1 MISSTALEGAT
12 QNADGSFNLTVDE
25 VRVILE
31 DNAALL
37 AENQALRESQSLE
50 RAALQ
55 EFMALAGERAAVLEQ
70 ENVLL
75 KTRNEQL
82 ERKVR
87 VSAFRGGA
95 VGTIIGFC
103 IGLAF

>member
-1 MISSTALEGAT
+1 MSSSTALEGAT
-12 QNADGSFNLTVDE
+12 PNADGSFNLTVDE

-37 AENQALRESQSLE
+37 AENQALRESQTLE

-55 EFMALAGERAAVLEQ
+55 EFMALSGERAAVLEQ
-70 ENVLL
+70 ENALL
-75 KTRNEQL
+75 KMRNEQL

-95 VGTIIGFC
+95 VGTIIGLC